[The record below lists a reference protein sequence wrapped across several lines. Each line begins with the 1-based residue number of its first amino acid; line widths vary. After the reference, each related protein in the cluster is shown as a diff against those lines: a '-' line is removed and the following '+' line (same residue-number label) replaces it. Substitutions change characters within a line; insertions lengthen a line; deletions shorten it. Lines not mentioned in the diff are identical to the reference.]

1 MKHLIIFENFD
12 LDKFLSNPG
21 DYIHDEMEEVGV
33 GSYVETYR
41 GKGQIIGETPEFW
54 ILDPMDSSGKNF
66 KVPKDLVTK
75 LSSDE
80 VKDIKSKSSSSENTK
95 NELQNLSDSI
105 EDFME
110 TSVSDEDGEFKY
122 RGNIQTALDFI
133 NDVVVDLVSLHG
145 RDQNMKYYK
154 EFDQTVSLIAIL
166 ADNILESSTN
176 QDQLKLELDKILST
190 VGSL

>member
-21 DYIHDEMEEVGV
+21 DYIHDEMEDVGV

-133 NDVVVDLVSLHG
+133 NDVVVDLVSLNG

-176 QDQLKLELDKILST
+176 QDELKLELDKILST

>member
-75 LSSDE
+75 LNSDE

-95 NELQNLSDSI
+95 NEFCLRSFFLHRFFD
-105 EDFME
+105 
-110 TSVSDEDGEFKY
+110 
-122 RGNIQTALDFI
+122 RCFI
-133 NDVVVDLVSLHG
+133 FIRKN
-145 RDQNMKYYK
+145 
-154 EFDQTVSLIAIL
+154 
-166 ADNILESSTN
+166 
-176 QDQLKLELDKILST
+176 
-190 VGSL
+190 

>member
-166 ADNILESSTN
+166 ADSILESSTN

>member
-41 GKGQIIGETPEFW
+41 GKGQIIGETTEFW
-54 ILDPMDSSGKNF
+54 ILDSMDSSGKNF

-95 NELQNLSDSI
+95 NALQNLRDSI

-133 NDVVVDLVSLHG
+133 NDIVVDLVSLHG

>member
-75 LSSDE
+75 LNSDE

-166 ADNILESSTN
+166 ADSILESSTN

>member
-75 LSSDE
+75 LNSDE

-133 NDVVVDLVSLHG
+133 NDIVVDLVSLHG